1 MNSTILI
8 NIILQYNTLLTF
20 ILFHIYVLENRV
32 RTCLFQ
38 VQYFINFESRICW
51 RKTTLENNVIVI
63 LSLCSI
69 YNQQPIHLTFLI
81 DPSITLGKPCLREAV
96 DSLHHTNEPIPGD
109 PGSGCGEQ
117 WSALALPT
125 GKGLL
130 LLQGGQVCRRWL
142 YGGPHHLPAVRFRL
156 PKLRTPAS
164 P

>member
-109 PGSGCGEQ
+109 PGSVDVG
-117 WSALALPT
+117 SSDLPLLFLLE
-125 GKGLL
+125 KGSCFFKGDKYAGDNYAEDPTISLL
-130 LLQGGQVCRRWL
+130 LGLDSQ
-142 YGGPHHLPAVRFRL
+142 
-156 PKLRTPAS
+156 S
-164 P
+164 